1 MIASARSSASGMHGC
16 TCTLVIPPNSIEA
29 KGAAEADKIIELLT
43 KVAARANSDEEPD
56 CHGYVP
62 GRSRDDPNTI
72 IVFEQYD
79 NKGSD
84 VATAKHSAGV
94 DFQALMAQA
103 KDLTNKVDMKFF
115 DYV

>member
-1 MIASARSSASGMHGC
+1 MSAPTGKFIMWV
-16 TCTLVIPPNSIEA
+16 TIKA
-29 KGAAEADKIIELLT
+29 KGVNEAEKIVDLLK
-43 KVAARANSDEEPD
+43 KVAARANSDDEPD

-84 VATAKHSAGV
+84 VATAKHRAGE
-94 DFQALMAQA
+94 DFQQLMAQA
-103 KDLTNKVDMKFF
+103 KDLTSAIDMKFF
-115 DYV
+115 DYI